1 MVVKVV
7 DTSALAAILFDEPGA
22 DVVASQLVE
31 ATLVAPSL
39 LAYELANVC
48 LIKLRR
54 HPEQRDVLLATY
66 ALRDR
71 FPLEMVEVDH
81 TAVLEAAIR
90 TGLTV
95 YDASY
100 YWLAR
105 KLGAELVTLDRQ
117 LAAAAK

>member
-22 DVVASQLVE
+22 DLVASQLVE

-71 FPLEMVEVDH
+71 IPLEMVEVDH
-81 TAVLEAAIR
+81 TAVLEAAVR
-90 TGLTV
+90 TGLTA

-117 LAAAAK
+117 LASAAK